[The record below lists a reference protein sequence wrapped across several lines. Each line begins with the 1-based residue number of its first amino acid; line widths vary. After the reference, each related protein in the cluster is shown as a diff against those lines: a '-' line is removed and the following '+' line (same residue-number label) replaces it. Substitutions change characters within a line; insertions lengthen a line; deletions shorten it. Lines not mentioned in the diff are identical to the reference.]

1 MRSEFEL
8 MTEERRNVALK
19 LNLGEWVYGYKCSIS
34 THPAK
39 YHRARDPSRNQ
50 TMTQATS
57 SFEKTAESVFR
68 M

>member
-8 MTEERRNVALK
+8 MSEERRNFALK
-19 LNLGEWVYGYKCSIS
+19 LNLGDGYTDINVVFRLTLLNITVRGTK
-34 THPAK
+34 
-39 YHRARDPSRNQ
+39 

>member
-8 MTEERRNVALK
+8 MSEERQEVCPQTEPW
-19 LNLGEWVYGYKCSIS
+19 GGYKCSIS

-39 YHRARDPSRNQ
+39 YHGARDPSMNQ

>member
-8 MTEERRNVALK
+8 MSEERRNSALK
-19 LNLGEWVYGYKCSIS
+19 LKLGDGYTDINVVFRLTLLNITVRETLLGTK
-34 THPAK
+34 
-39 YHRARDPSRNQ
+39 